1 MVGKASGKLR
11 ELGEKEMTE
20 FGVIFQNMNKLGDE
34 KTDGFLLEELKSE
47 TREKLGSVG
56 IKITKYCQA
65 SRWEIL

>member
-34 KTDGFLLEELKSE
+34 KTDGFLSIHSK
-47 TREKLGSVG
+47 
-56 IKITKYCQA
+56 
-65 SRWEIL
+65 WEGGAK